1 MTFIK
6 IKQRLELWVT
16 RAWYDGAVWLWLLW
30 PLSALVRAVVYV
42 RRKRFLAYP
51 PADSET
57 PVVVVGGITVGGTGK
72 TPVIIALV
80 DALTSRGLNVA
91 VVSRGYG
98 GTVID
103 PPEAV
108 SAQTSADA
116 VGDEPRLIALRCD
129 CPVIVGRNRAAAVR
143 YAERFGPDV
152 ILSDDG
158 MQHYGMARAFEI
170 LVLDAARG
178 LGNKHLLPMGPLRE
192 PATRLESVD
201 WLLERDGEK
210 AEHAFHYDISVLRHH
225 QSGERITTLKA
236 QEYWRESKAIAALTA
251 LGQPDQFF
259 NSLESLG
266 LTSVNCAFPD
276 HYTLTKEDL
285 DAITA
290 DIIII
295 TEKDAVKIP
304 SLADERL
311 WVLVIDAVI
320 PDSLVATLVTRFQSA
335 REDACSEL

>member
-108 SAQTSADA
+108 SAQTSANA

-192 PATRLESVD
+192 PATRLESID
-201 WLLERDGEK
+201 WLLERNGEK
-210 AEHAFHYDISVLRHH
+210 AEHAFHYDISGLRHH
-225 QSGERITTLKA
+225 HSGERITTLKA
-236 QEYWRESKAIAALTA
+236 QEHWRDSKTIAAVTA

-259 NSLESLG
+259 NSLELLG

-304 SLADERL
+304 SLTDERL

-320 PDSLVATLVTRFQSA
+320 PDSLVATLLTRFQSA